1 MRRRIR
7 PDQKER
13 TRIQILADKN
23 LFIYGI
29 EDLKELTDFLND
41 NNQDLND
48 NMQEITY
55 VKFDQTELVN
65 LPDLSSIFP
74 YLKDLI
80 ITGNKNLTVLPDLSN
95 LSYLEDLTI
104 TDNKNLTT
112 VLPDLSG
119 LPRLYSLHWSFNGS
133 TDFSMLS
140 KLTHL
145 NYFNCDKNN
154 LTELPNLSGCTYL
167 RSLTCSNNELTE
179 LSNLSGL
186 KHLDRLYCENN
197 QLTELSI
204 SQKLLALN
212 CSNNKLTELP
222 DLSQFDNFRILLCA
236 NNPLTKLPALP
247 NSTKDITISID
258 QIGLLI
264 NDDNTPT
271 DALNTLNVNSTMNVN
286 STIKPVEITIYDID
300 VKRFIK
306 EPPPKNEN
314 ENNFYYDK
322 ILNDE
327 TYKYLI
333 TKYHIKYDKLIQFIQ
348 NKAFILNNLNNRL
361 TKFQKYVRSIENS
374 VKFKKSFEAF
384 NVKDKKEKV
393 KLDALNISLQNSFLG
408 GKKSKK
414 SKKTKK
420 TMKTKKTKK
429 TKKK

>member
-1 MRRRIR
+1 MRRRR
-7 PDQKER
+7 PEQKER
-13 TRIQILADKN
+13 TKIQILADKN

-29 EDLKELTDFLND
+29 KDLKELTDFLND

-48 NMQEITY
+48 NTQEITY

-74 YLKDLI
+74 YLKELI
-80 ITGNKNLTVLPDLSN
+80 ITDNKNLTVLPDLSN
-95 LSYLEDLTI
+95 LLYLEILTI

-119 LPRLYSLHWSFNGS
+119 LPRLYDLHWSFNGS
-133 TDFSMLS
+133 NDFSMLS

-145 NYFNCDKNN
+145 NYFNCDNNN

-271 DALNTLNVNSTMNVN
+271 DALNTLNDNSI
-286 STIKPVEITIYDID
+286 IKPVYITIYDID

-348 NKAFILNNLNNRL
+348 NKAFILDNRNYKL
-361 TKFQKYVRSIENS
+361 TKFQNYVRSIENS
-374 VKFKKSFEAF
+374 VKFEKSLEAF

-393 KLDALNISLQNSFLG
+393 KLDALNQSLLNSFLG

-414 SKKTKK
+414 TKKSKKSKK
-420 TMKTKKTKK
+420 SKKNIKRRK
-429 TKKK
+429 SVKL